1 VGCDDAGF
9 TRVVRDRRYVY
20 VVSHSQFD
28 VMKLGIN
35 FLFCVTV
42 VGLLTACGE
51 SKVQNGDAEF
61 PPGFQNDH
69 FVRTLADSTFNL
81 PQRKEALRMLVDANF
96 GSDAGNEC
104 LLRVLGELGQL
115 REFGYEIVPAFAG
128 SWPLDESLSMMGNTL
143 LVFRFRW
150 EADGPASI
158 VYVLINGRRTEA
170 ELQRAFNGR
179 LTSNEGFQVLD
190 ASLLEP

>member
-1 VGCDDAGF
+1 
-9 TRVVRDRRYVY
+9 
-20 VVSHSQFD
+20 
-28 VMKLGIN
+28 MKLGIN
-35 FLFCVTV
+35 ILVFVAV
-42 VGLLTACGE
+42 VGLVTACGE
-51 SKVQNGDAEF
+51 SKVPKGDTEF
-61 PPGFQNDH
+61 PSGFQIDR
-69 FVRTLADSTFNL
+69 FVRTLVDPTLNV

-150 EADGPASI
+150 EADGPGPI
-158 VYVLINGRRTEA
+158 VYVLFKGRRTEA
-170 ELQRAFNGR
+170 ELQQAFDGK
-179 LTSNEGFQVLD
+179 LTSNKRFQVLD
-190 ASLLEP
+190 ASLLEPSRDS